1 MRRFGIALLTIAGG
15 VCVFLA
21 QAQQAPPPNPEN
33 LTGTLRQIIPGHYAF
48 VAGRFNSGVIATGD
62 GVLVV
67 DAIAPESVSRQQREA
82 IASQIK
88 QPVRY
93 LVSSTF
99 HNNYSKGNVA
109 YADVLKIGTD
119 LYRTDLLQL
128 MRQEN
133 VSQQEQEARR
143 PTQTFRDRVTLYL
156 GGKEIQILYPGK
168 AHTRGDSIVFVP
180 QDRIVYMSELYF
192 HNEFPFIADGYGISW
207 IKALEVAEGLGA
219 DIFVPAHG
227 SIPANPRET
236 REGLRRNKQILINV
250 RDAVQNQIARGATE
264 DQAVA
269 ALPFPEYNGLRGYP
283 EQKDLAVRRIYQ
295 ELKGQLP

>member
-1 MRRFGIALLTIAGG
+1 MQRLRIASILLAWSIS
-15 VCVFLA
+15 VFSA
-21 QAQQAPPPNPEN
+21 QAQQTPPPTPEN
-33 LTGTLRQIIPGHYAF
+33 QTGALRQIIPGHYAF
-48 VAGRFNSGVIATGD
+48 VAGRFNSGVIATSD

-67 DAIAPESVSRQQREA
+67 DAIAPESVSRQQRDA
-82 IASQIK
+82 ITHQIR
-88 QPVRY
+88 QPVRF

-109 YADVLKIGTD
+109 YADVFKIGTE
-119 LYRTDLLQL
+119 LYRTDLLEL
-128 MRQEN
+128 MQREN
-133 VSQQEQEARR
+133 VPREEVEARR

-180 QDRIVYMSELYF
+180 QDRIVYLSELYF
-192 HNEFPFIADGYGISW
+192 HGEFPFMADGYGVSW
-207 IKALEVAEGLGA
+207 IKAIEVAEALGA

-227 SIPANPRET
+227 TIPANPRDT
-236 REGLRRNKQILINV
+236 REGLRRAKQILINV

-269 ALPFPEYNGLRGYP
+269 ALPMPEYTGLRGYP

-295 ELKGQLP
+295 ELQGQLP

>member
-1 MRRFGIALLTIAGG
+1 MRRLRIASILMAWSISG
-15 VCVFLA
+15 FSA
-21 QAQQAPPPNPEN
+21 QAQQAPPPNPET
-33 LTGTLRQIIPGHYAF
+33 LTGALRQIAPGHYAF
-48 VAGRFNSGVIATGD
+48 VAGRFNSGVIATSD
-62 GVLVV
+62 GVVV
-67 DAIAPESVSRQQREA
+67 IDAIAPESVSRQQRDA
-82 IASQIK
+82 ITHQIR
-88 QPVRY
+88 QPVRF

-109 YADVLKIGTD
+109 YADVFKIGTE
-119 LYRTDLLQL
+119 LYRTDLLEL
-128 MRQEN
+128 MQREN
-133 VSQQEQEARR
+133 VPREEVEARR
-143 PTQTFRDRVTLYL
+143 PTQTFHDRVTLYL

-180 QDRIVYMSELYF
+180 QDRIVYLSELYF
-192 HNEFPFIADGYGISW
+192 HGEFPFMADGYGVSW
-207 IKALEVAEGLGA
+207 IKAIEVAEALGA

-227 SIPANPRET
+227 TIPANPGDT
-236 REGLRRNKQILINV
+236 REGLRHAKQILINV

-283 EQKDLAVRRIYQ
+283 EQKDLAVRRIYK